1 LIDTIGYACRLIARY
16 WTILALVL
24 LLLALMALWL
34 TQARWSERVTPAI
47 PFALLALAVAALAL
61 PTLRA
66 MTQFM
71 AAFQGAP
78 TTPLLA
84 GAHAVTV
91 FDIALPPSGGQSGL
105 TVRLWRPSNSAGAL
119 SRRGCE
125 EAFTQA
131 PPTALNT
138 APLVLY
144 APGWGGDRSE
154 NARTATMLASHGY
167 IVVALDDSAPQ
178 IQFDFSSEAATA
190 ETTRR
195 AGERLQLALRDSLY
209 ALDQIQ
215 ACLSA
220 HPVWREKTNF
230 NRVGYLGFSFGGAV
244 AAEASLRDTRIAAVA
259 NLDGGLYAQAAEQ
272 GARRP
277 YLVVSSDFDL
287 PSARRLASSR
297 RYEWQALYDGVRNE
311 AAHTRRL
318 GGDTLLIRG
327 APHDAFLDAYG
338 SGDRFKRWLLLP
350 SARAEEIKHALLLDF
365 FETHLRRAI
374 SVAAYARYPEV
385 MTFSQM
391 SSRLERIANAP

>member
-1 LIDTIGYACRLIARY
+1 MIDTIGYACRLIARY

-71 AAFQGAP
+71 AAFQSTP
-78 TTPLLA
+78 TLPVLA
-84 GAHAVTV
+84 GAHAVAI
-91 FDIALPPSGGQSGL
+91 FDVELPPSSSQSGL
-105 TVRLWRPSNSAGAL
+105 TVRLWRPSNSASAL
-119 SRRGCE
+119 SRGGCE
-125 EAFTQA
+125 QAFMQA

-144 APGWGGDRSE
+144 APGWGGDRAE
-154 NARTATMLASHGY
+154 NARTATMLASQGY

-178 IQFDFSSEAATA
+178 IQFDFSSEAATV

-195 AGERLQLALRDSLY
+195 AGERLQLALRDALY

-215 ACLSA
+215 TCMSA
-220 HPVWREKTNF
+220 RPAWQEKTDF
-230 NRVGYLGFSFGGAV
+230 NRVGFLGFSFGGAV

-297 RYEWQALYDGVRNE
+297 RYEWQVLYDSVRNE

-318 GGDTLLIRG
+318 GGDTFLIRG
-327 APHDAFLDAYG
+327 APHDAFLDSYG
-338 SGDRFKRWLLLP
+338 SGDQFKRWLLLP

-365 FETHLRRAI
+365 FEAHLRGAS
-374 SVAAYARYPEV
+374 SVAAHARYPEV
-385 MTFSQM
+385 MTFNEM